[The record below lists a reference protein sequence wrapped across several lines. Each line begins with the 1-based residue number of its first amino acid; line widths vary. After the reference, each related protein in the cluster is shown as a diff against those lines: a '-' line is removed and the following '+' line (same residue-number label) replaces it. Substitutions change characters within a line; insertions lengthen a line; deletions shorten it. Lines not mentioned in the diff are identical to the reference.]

1 MNKKRT
7 IVVTLALLMSNAM
20 AGLDGTIVNTA
31 LPSIVSELQGIR
43 YMGWIVAVFL
53 LGMAVATPLWSKA
66 GERIGNKKAYQIATM
81 LFAFGALAQALSGN
95 IVTFLIARAIM
106 GIGAGGMNTIPFI
119 IYVDLY
125 EDLKERSKVIGY
137 ATASFSAASIV
148 GPLVGGWIVDSFSWH
163 WVFYINIP
171 IAFLSII
178 CVQIFFA
185 EPKKEIRSK
194 KIDYAGAVTMVTAL
208 VIMLTGIQLIDSV
221 SIIIVSGLVIIGIFL
236 LIFLFK
242 IEGKAEDPIIPRRL
256 FRNVPLVADFVLFA
270 LLWGSFVAFNIY
282 IPMWAQ
288 GVLGL
293 SALVGGA
300 TQIPGAL
307 TNFAG
312 AMKAS
317 SLQSKIGKYRAV
329 AAGTLAFLVA
339 FAIMVFSNGTTK
351 LWVLLIAGAF
361 EGIGLGI
368 CFNVLQLNVQEDAEK
383 RDVPIATSFAYLLR
397 ILSQTFMSAV
407 YGVIL
412 SHNMILDIDRS
423 ESGITMNMMNDLSN
437 INSIGTIPKNLLP
450 EMRAILFHGLHS
462 IMITAFALL
471 IFALLFNFMIQKIL
485 SEKRI
490 SKKWK
495 REERYEL

>member
-31 LPSIVSELQGIR
+31 LPSIVSELQGIQ

-66 GERIGNKKAYQIATM
+66 GERIGNKRTYQIATL
-81 LFAFGALAQALSGN
+81 LFALGALFQALSGN
-95 IVTFLIARAIM
+95 IISFLIARAIM
-106 GIGAGGMNTIPFI
+106 GIGAGGMNAIPFI

-125 EDLKERSKVIGY
+125 EDLKKRSKVIGY

-171 IAFLSII
+171 IAVLSILCI
-178 CVQIFFA
+178 QVFFA
-185 EPKKEIRSK
+185 EPKKELAGK
-194 KIDYAGAVTMVTAL
+194 PVDFAGAAVL
-208 VIMLTGIQLIDSV
+208 VISLVMLLTGIQLVDTLPVFAVVGLVAVGILLLV
-221 SIIIVSGLVIIGIFL
+221 FLSII
-236 LIFLFK
+236 
-242 IEGKAEDPIIPRRL
+242 EGQAIDPIIPKRL
-256 FRNVPLVADFVLFA
+256 FKNLPLVADFLLFA
-270 LLWGSFVAFNIY
+270 LLWGAFIAFNIY

-300 TQIPGAL
+300 TQIPGAF

-312 AMKAS
+312 SMNGSAI
-317 SLQSKIGKYRAV
+317 QSKVGKYRAV
-329 AAGTLAFLVA
+329 AIGTLAFIAA
-339 FAIMVFSNGTTK
+339 FAIMVVADGHTQ
-351 LWVLLIAGAF
+351 LWVLLVAGAF
-361 EGIGLGI
+361 EGVGLGI
-368 CFNVLQLNVQEDAEK
+368 SFNVLQLNVQEDAER

-412 SHNMILDIDRS
+412 SHSIMQGVNH
-423 ESGITMNMMNDLSN
+423 SGGAVTVAMMNDLSN
-437 INSIGTIPKNLLP
+437 NSRAGELPAELLP
-450 EMRAILFHGLHS
+450 EMKGILFQGLHN
-462 IMITAFALL
+462 IMITALVLL
-471 IFALLFNFMIQKIL
+471 LLALLFNLAVQKKVAVKH
-485 SEKRI
+485 SKRI
-490 SKKWK
+490 KNVD
-495 REERYEL
+495 